1 MIIYQLLWQ
10 PQGVGS
16 EECPNH
22 VITDHSQEENTQ
34 SLSYMLVVSLSL
46 HTEGIERMPSFI
58 RRLRDRFV
66 RGRTQRRRSLYDKP
80 SRERHP
86 VSFASSIL
94 TVLTIVTGL
103 SLPEWASSNSS
114 KCHCVFGLTQ
124 VTCVN
129 PQSTEG
135 NCETLASREEREESN
150 RESESKTYNT
160 KYNTNYLTNIQTCTP
175 PLSLSPVTAYYKTSH
190 EILISCMLSISV
202 LTIISSLIAAIIS
215 CGYPREK
222 LEFIRHL
229 SIFNIVSSE

>member
-1 MIIYQLLWQ
+1 
-10 PQGVGS
+10 
-16 EECPNH
+16 
-22 VITDHSQEENTQ
+22 
-34 SLSYMLVVSLSL
+34 
-46 HTEGIERMPSFI
+46 MPSFI

-135 NCETLASREEREESN
+135 NCETLASREESN

-160 KYNTNYLTNIQTCTP
+160 DYLTNIQTCVL

>member
-1 MIIYQLLWQ
+1 
-10 PQGVGS
+10 
-16 EECPNH
+16 
-22 VITDHSQEENTQ
+22 
-34 SLSYMLVVSLSL
+34 
-46 HTEGIERMPSFI
+46 MPSFI

-135 NCETLASREEREESN
+135 NCETLASRERVTERAKARLTIQYKLFN
-150 RESESKTYNT
+150 
-160 KYNTNYLTNIQTCTP
+160 KYTNVCIICT
-175 PLSLSPVTAYYKTSH
+175 PLSLPPVTAYYKTSH

>member
-1 MIIYQLLWQ
+1 
-10 PQGVGS
+10 
-16 EECPNH
+16 
-22 VITDHSQEENTQ
+22 
-34 SLSYMLVVSLSL
+34 
-46 HTEGIERMPSFI
+46 MPSFI

-135 NCETLASREEREESN
+135 NCETLASREESN

-160 KYNTNYLTNIQTCTP
+160 DYLTNIQTCVL
-175 PLSLSPVTAYYKTSH
+175 PLSLPSDSILQDFTRNTDIMYAKYQCLNYYLVADCRYHQLWVSTRETRIYST
-190 EILISCMLSISV
+190 LI
-202 LTIISSLIAAIIS
+202 
-215 CGYPREK
+215 
-222 LEFIRHL
+222 
-229 SIFNIVSSE
+229 NIQHCLK